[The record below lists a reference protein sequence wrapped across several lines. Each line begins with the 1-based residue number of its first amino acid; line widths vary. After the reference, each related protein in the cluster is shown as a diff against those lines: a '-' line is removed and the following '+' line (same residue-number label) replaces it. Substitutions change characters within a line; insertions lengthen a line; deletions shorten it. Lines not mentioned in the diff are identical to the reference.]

1 MLALAIF
8 IVTLTLVIWQPKG
21 LGIGWSAM
29 GGAVVALLLGVVQLT
44 DVAIVW
50 NIVWDATFTFVAL
63 IIISL
68 ILDEAGFFGW
78 AALHVAR
85 LGNGQGRRL
94 FPMIVILGAFIAAF
108 LLMMGR
114 RYCLLL
120 LSLPFCCALILH
132 PNQL

>member
-29 GGAVVALLLGVVQLT
+29 GGAVVALLLGVVQLS

-78 AALHVAR
+78 AALS
-85 LGNGQGRRL
+85 GWQ
-94 FPMIVILGAFIAAF
+94 
-108 LLMMGR
+108 
-114 RYCLLL
+114 
-120 LSLPFCCALILH
+120 
-132 PNQL
+132 